1 MPLRLR
7 RTLTLAATGLAMA
20 GSALALPPAADRG
33 ETVPSIPNA
42 DQIRDW
48 SPLDNQRVIVNV
60 NATDTYLLT
69 LKQQCYGLGWAQN
82 VTVSMSNN
90 TIWAGFDA
98 IRADGLQCPIE
109 KISKMTA
116 TDLLELKSE

>member
-1 MPLRLR
+1 MPLRFPQAFCVVAG
-7 RTLTLAATGLAMA
+7 LTLAGAAA
-20 GSALALPPAADRG
+20 ALPPAAAQG
-33 ETVPSIPNA
+33 EPVASIPHA
-42 DQIRDW
+42 DKIRDW

-69 LKQQCYGLGWAQN
+69 LKQQCYGLRWAQN

-98 IRADGLQCPIE
+98 IRADGLQCPID
-109 KISKMTA
+109 KISKVSPA
-116 TDLLELKSE
+116 ELLELDPRD